1 MLEIYL
7 NGNAD
12 VARDIFNAIATFVGT
27 SSYMAAIHIAA
38 VFSVIG
44 GTFMYMKSRDLLSL
58 AKWVGAYF
66 LVTVLLIGP
75 TSSITITDT
84 TDELATYQ
92 VDNVPSSLALIAS
105 TLTTITYGLQR
116 GIEDVFHMP
125 NDQEYTKTGMLFGS
139 QVFAKAA
146 GYQIQNPDTKRDFN
160 AFFDRCILGDV
171 EIAHKYTFNEL
182 KSSTDIWSFLD
193 SQKMSPIRGVN
204 TASGFKTCQA
214 FYPMVK
220 KEMLADPSNTN
231 LTLFGVHL
239 FGTSGAH
246 ITDQKIGQSIQSAY
260 SYFGGIS
267 KSAGQILAQ
276 NATINAI
283 RDAQINSMARGNAIS
298 GMENLAYTQTNLQ
311 KTLAGLTGFK
321 TAAYWMPKMQ
331 VYLLLLVIGV
341 FPLIALLALQPAWL
355 ARVLPGYISSMLLV
369 CSFPLVW
376 DILHFLMMSALYNA
390 THDSLGNAIPL
401 TFSNANALVQAH
413 VSFAS
418 LGGYLMLLSI
428 PLTAALVKGLS
439 SSMIY
444 MGQYLGGALQSMT
457 GANASAAASGNVSLE
472 NFSMGQS
479 HYNNTQANKFDTNS
493 LIQSGL
499 HSVMGANGSMITQA
513 PDGKLIVNNAQGLSN
528 LGFRVNMHERAEATL
543 ASEMS
548 HLQQDQQSLTT
559 QRSHNWSQMASTLTN
574 FAQTEGKNA
583 TLSDGFQVTNHTSAR
598 DSMSYASSLYNNWQ
612 LSHDHADKNDHSASR
627 GMSAEAFARL
637 AVAGSLGIANFTGG
651 VGASAN
657 VSASRTNSHSDQQA
671 FYNSLSADQRRNYDQ
686 AMDNIQNYGR
696 SHNLDLSNTQN
707 DSLLNQFA
715 AEARQDQSL
724 SQQESVNQSKMD
736 SVSTRQSYVESNSQS
751 VDLEATQSFV
761 HWMQQNHG
769 DKAGVLLSRAADTSS
784 SLNEMRQSYID
795 QFLREKSAGLIEK
808 IDSQEQ
814 GQVLSNHYNNDAAHI
829 ASAGKSSMEQ
839 ASQSNMQDL
848 QQQGHGAGVGVSPQK
863 AGAVAGEVLSH
874 QFENTR
880 TLVKAEDDALAQR
893 NALHDQAG
901 KFEKAHER
909 KMGQTQMR
917 NIGQQLYKEG
927 SFMTDEPTL
936 GGQHLKMPN
945 EEGKK

>member
-220 KEMLADPSNTN
+220 RQMLADPSNTN

-390 THDSLGNAIPL
+390 THDSLGHAIPL

-499 HSVMGANGSMITQA
+499 HSVMGTNGSMITQA

-559 QRSHNWSQMASTLTN
+559 QRSHNWSQMASILTN

-598 DSMSYASSLYNNWQ
+598 DSMNYASSLYNNWQ

-637 AVAGSLGIANFTGG
+637 TLGFWGDRVKAGGG
-651 VGASAN
+651 FSAN

-671 FYNSLSADQRRNYDQ
+671 FYNSLSADQRHNYDQ
-686 AMDNIQNYGR
+686 AMDNVQNYGR

-736 SVSTRQSYVESNSQS
+736 SVSSRQSYVESNSQS

-795 QFLREKSAGLIEK
+795 QFLRERSAGLIEK
-808 IDSQEQ
+808 IDTQAQ
-814 GQVLSNHYNNDAAHI
+814 GQVLSNHYNNESADM
-829 ASAGKSSMEQ
+829 ASVGKSSMEQ
-839 ASQSNMQDL
+839 AAQSNMQDL
-848 QQQGHGAGVGVSPQK
+848 QKQGHGAGVGVSSQK

-874 QFENTR
+874 QFDNAR
-880 TLVKAEDDALAQR
+880 TLAKAEDDALSQR

-901 KFEKAHER
+901 KFEKAHEE
-909 KMGQTQMR
+909 KMG
-917 NIGQQLYKEG
+917 
-927 SFMTDEPTL
+927 
-936 GGQHLKMPN
+936 
-945 EEGKK
+945 EGKLHNMGEQLWKEVGIGSDQPIGKETLDFTSDKDSKK